1 MKTEEQR
8 KLRNKRMI
16 GIASLV
22 AVLGIFALLS
32 YFVIYK
38 FLAIGTSAESFE
50 AFIEGYGWAGRFVAL
65 GIQFLQVFV
74 AIIPGEF
81 VEVGL
86 GLAFG
91 FFEGTIICLIG
102 VGLASALVFT
112 LAKIWGVKLVE
123 LFVDRKKIDSLRFI
137 NSEKKLNTLVFILFL
152 VPGTPKDL
160 LTYVVP
166 LTRMKLSEFLF
177 ISMIARIPSVV
188 SSTIG
193 GDFFGNGKYVEGIIL
208 FLITGAVSLAGVWV
222 YNILLNKYQ
231 KRKQRKLHETH
242 EEEP

>member
-1 MKTEEQR
+1 MQTQDKKLLR
-8 KLRNKRMI
+8 KKRI
-16 GIASLV
+16 VGIASLF
-22 AVLGIFALLS
+22 AVLGVFCLLS
-32 YFVIYK
+32 YFVVYK

-50 AFIEGYGWAGRFVAL
+50 AFIESYGWYGRFVAL
-65 GIQFLQVFV
+65 GIQFLQVFI

-91 FFEGTIICLIG
+91 AVEGTVICLVG

-123 LFVDRKKIDSLRFI
+123 LFVDREKINNLRII
-137 NSEKKLNTLVFILFL
+137 NSEKKLNTLVFVLFL

-166 LTRMKLSEFLF
+166 LTRMKLSEFL
-177 ISMIARIPSVV
+177 IITMIARIPSVV

-193 GDFFGNGKYVEGIIL
+193 GDFFGSGKYLAGIIL
-208 FLITGAVSLAGVWV
+208 FIITGAISLLGLWV
-222 YNILLNKYQ
+222 YKIILSKYQ
-231 KRKQRKLHETH
+231 KRKKRKNKTTEI
-242 EEEP
+242 